1 MKGRGAASASYL
13 DCYLDAAMVGR
24 LSRLPGRLDRRG
36 PGGGTMIKRVSFA
49 AARRSRLT
57 PWVAAAAVVAGAVV
71 GGAEG
76 VIHFNVLV
84 VLIVGAVGAAGAGVG
99 GVAAANRPRGISQVP
114 GTVPAGPAGGPG
126 LPRGMRRWW
135 QRSMVPVVLLA
146 VYLAGNGLFGIFAG
160 MATGACE
167 PSPAGDRCS
176 AVIGEAWAVLLLTG
190 VLIVL
195 IAVAG
200 SLPGRPAGQRIIS
213 FALGFAGP
221 VLAWVA
227 FGGAISQYYGQ

>member
-1 MKGRGAASASYL
+1 
-13 DCYLDAAMVGR
+13 
-24 LSRLPGRLDRRG
+24 
-36 PGGGTMIKRVSFA
+36 MIKRVSFA

-84 VLIVGAVGAAGAGVG
+84 VLIVGAVGATGAGVG

-146 VYLAGNGLFGIFAG
+146 VYLAGNGFLGIVAG

-176 AVIGEAWAVLLLTG
+176 AVIGEAWGVLLLTG

-200 SLPGRPAGQRIIS
+200 SLPARPAGQRIIS
-213 FALGFAGP
+213 FALGLPGP
-221 VLAWVA
+221 CWPGWPSTARSA
-227 FGGAISQYYGQ
+227 STTGSETCG